1 LEKKNK
7 PETKTKFQL
16 KENEETRKERFVKN
30 RMRLGFACQN
40 GKMED

>member
-1 LEKKNK
+1 LEERK

-16 KENEETRKERFVKN
+16 KGNEETRKERFAKN

-40 GKMED
+40 ANMEE